1 MHLKYLPTS
10 RQVASHFV
18 GMITLSGLIGPVL
31 GPWLINWIN
40 PPKAWGVV
48 SGIGDYTPMNILIW
62 GLALLM
68 FEVFFYTGWL
78 MRQGRR
84 DWEKEQPKSWYE
96 Q

>member
-1 MHLKYLPTS
+1 MRNLPTS
-10 RQVASHFV
+10 RRVAIHFFV
-18 GMITLSGLIGPVL
+18 MITLSGVIGPVM
-31 GPWLINWIN
+31 GPWLINWVN
-40 PPKAWGVV
+40 PPKAWGVA
-48 SGIGDYTPMNILIW
+48 SGIGDYTLKSVLIW

-78 MRQGRR
+78 MRQARR